1 MSVADDEVLEAMLDE
16 DEKSTA
22 DEEVDDEVH
31 DPEWCEDAA
40 EDMVEEDSA
49 EPNSR
54 RDVR

>member
-1 MSVADDEVLEAMLDE
+1 MSVADDELLEAMLDE

-22 DEEVDDEVH
+22 DEEVYNEVR